1 MNDEMMVTTE
11 PMRKKTKEVEDMI
24 GSLIGETKILEQR
37 LTKINSTISGL
48 IGLGSKE
55 EKKDGESPNG
65 YFPRLIRALGFLA
78 QNIESIRKQVNEL
91 DNI

>member
-1 MNDEMMVTTE
+1 MMVTTE
-11 PMRKKTKEVEDMI
+11 PARRKNTKEVEDI
-24 GSLIGETKILEQR
+24 VATLIGETKTLEQR
-37 LTKINSTISGL
+37 LTKINGNISGL
-48 IGLGSKE
+48 IGLGNKE
-55 EKKDGESPNG
+55 EKKNDENPNG